1 MAFITVL
8 VLLGL
13 TCSSGVRIPFFIRVD
28 SILIFWLLE
37 LVSII
42 KVINVVLEL
51 LLHVSL
57 IDAIGGLEAGLNLV
71 VIDEVTLLGIFLRS
85 FLLGED
91 ISAMEHSVGELFLEI
106 IRAQQCWDTLLDQW
120 MLQNLVDI
128 WSFCWIFVKHE
139 SADLIQLI
147 RELRW

>member
-1 MAFITVL
+1 MIVVVTFITVL
-8 VLLGL
+8 ILLSL
-13 TCSSGVRIPFFIRVD
+13 TGSGGMRISLFIGVD

-42 KVINVVLEL
+42 KVIDIVLEL
-51 LLHVSL
+51 LLHVSF
-57 IDAIGGLEAGLNLV
+57 IDAIRGFITSLDLLI
-71 VIDEVTLLGIFLRS
+71 IDEVTLLLS

-106 IRAQQCWDTLLDQW
+106 IRAQQCWDTLLNQW

-128 WSFCWIFVKHE
+128 GSLCWIFIKHE

-147 RELRW
+147 RELSG